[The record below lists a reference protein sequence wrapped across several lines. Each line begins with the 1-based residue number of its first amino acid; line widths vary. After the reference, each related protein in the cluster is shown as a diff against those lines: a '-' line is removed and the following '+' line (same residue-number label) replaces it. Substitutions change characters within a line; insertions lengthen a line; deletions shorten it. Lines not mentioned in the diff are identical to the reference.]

1 MRENALC
8 GGASEVHLS
17 SCFLELEGVGE
28 LALVQGEAGLEVRGQ
43 DLHRNINIE
52 NEKNKIN
59 AMI

>member
-43 DLHRNINIE
+43 DLHRNINIK
-52 NEKNKIN
+52 NEK
-59 AMI
+59 